1 MIQMDA
7 NLKIILA
14 NIFDVIAWL
23 LLVYSFWKNK
33 DNKLL
38 WIQLLANFFF
48 LLNYLFLDA
57 YTGLWVV
64 FFEMFRDYLY
74 IKLDDDKKTFYIS
87 LPIYALIG
95 ITNFEGFFS
104 LFSIGASLNDGYSLI
119 YHGKRVVWLGILTYV
134 LWLIYDLSVM
144 SYVNAIAEAIV
155 VISNITILFVQKD
168 EKKIIRRD

>member
-1 MIQMDA
+1 MDA
-7 NLKIILA
+7 TLKIILA
-14 NIFDVIAWL
+14 NVFDVIAWI
-23 LLVYSFWKNK
+23 LLVISFWKNK

-38 WIQLLANFFF
+38 WLQLLANVFF

-74 IKLDDDKKTFYIS
+74 IKLDDDKKTFYFS
-87 LPIYALIG
+87 LPIYAIIG
-95 ITNFEGFFS
+95 ITSFDGFLS

-134 LWLIYDLSVM
+134 MWLIYDVYCDSF
-144 SYVNAIAEAIV
+144 VNAVAEAIV
-155 VISNITILFVQKD
+155 IISNISILIFQKD
-168 EKKIIRRD
+168 DKKLIRRD